1 MKLQQQQF
9 NRQKHEKSLEMN
21 NILNS
26 IVKFVTQEKDKEI
39 VFSPFSKYLQ
49 SLQLELNDDFLI

>member
-9 NRQKHEKSLEMN
+9 NRQKHEETLEIN

-39 VFSPFSKYLQ
+39 VFSPFSKYFK

>member
-9 NRQKHEKSLEMN
+9 NRQKHEQSLEMN

-26 IVKFVTQEKDKEI
+26 IVKFVTQEKDKEN
-39 VFSPFSKYLQ
+39 VFSPFSKYLK